1 MKKILFFIPLLLL
14 SCAELNQM
22 AGQMPTNVPLSQQDI
37 GNGLKEALTKG
48 INTQVQSLAQT
59 NGFFNNDAVRILL
72 PEELR
77 VVDTRLRQ
85 MGMSSLADDGLRIL
99 NRAAEEAVKEA
110 TPIFID
116 AVRQMTWQDARN
128 ILMGNQRAA
137 TSYLEQTTRAALYQ
151 KFNPVIQQNFRKVG
165 ADKIWE
171 NIINQYNA
179 LPLVRKVNPNL
190 TDYTTQKA
198 LDGVFTMISVE
209 EVNIRTNITARNTDA
224 LRRIFA
230 LQDKK

>member
-1 MKKILFFIPLLLL
+1 MKKILFFIPLLFL

-59 NGFFNNDAVRILL
+59 NGFFNNEMVRILL

-85 MGMSSLADDGLRIL
+85 MGLSSLADDGLRIL
-99 NRAAEEAVKEA
+99 NRAAEEAVKEG
-110 TPIFID
+110 TPIFVD

-128 ILMGNQRAA
+128 ILMGDARSA
-137 TSYLEQTTRAALYQ
+137 TNYLEQTTRAALYQ
-151 KFNPVIQQNFRKVG
+151 KFHPVIQQNFRKVG

-198 LDGVFTMISVE
+198 MDGVFTMIAIE
-209 EVNIRTNITARNTDA
+209 ETNIRTHISARNTD
-224 LRRIFA
+224 LMRRVFA
-230 LQDKK
+230 MQDRR